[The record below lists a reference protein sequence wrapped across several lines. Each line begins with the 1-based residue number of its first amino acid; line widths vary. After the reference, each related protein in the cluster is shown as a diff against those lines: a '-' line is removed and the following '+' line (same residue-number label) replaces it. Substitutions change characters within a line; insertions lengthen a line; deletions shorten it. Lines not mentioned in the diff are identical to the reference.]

1 MRDHCQVGDYLATSW
16 SFSPVLGDVIAH
28 HHDEVTSETPR
39 MRQLVQ
45 AACTAASMSGFQ
57 AAGPEHEW
65 KSSPAGTLLPQGRRL
80 RPPCG
85 DLMEKVAWKL
95 NRTECSLL

>member
-45 AACTAASMSGFQ
+45 AACTAASMSGFH
-57 AAGPEHEW
+57 AAGPEQEW
-65 KSSPAGTLLPQGRRL
+65 DPVSAGTP
-80 RPPCG
+80 
-85 DLMEKVAWKL
+85 VAA
-95 NRTECSLL
+95 R